1 MKCYKYTMNLAIL
14 NIISIVIFIPLIG
27 LIYFI
32 SPNEFINYFE
42 KCNYIL
48 LFSLYFIW
56 IIIHEL
62 LHYIGFIIDKEV
74 NNKNVVMGILLEKS
88 ICYCMCKQLIS
99 KKRILISL
107 LMPLIFIGIITLI
120 IGIFINDMNLIVLS
134 ILNISG
140 CSGDIM
146 MFMFAVKLPNDIKYY
161 DLDDPTS
168 FNIMTNKEINPKP
181 FGLKLMGID
190 DYNEEIIKAKENKK
204 ITISKWSS
212 IILLILIIA
221 IIVSIFMK

>member
-1 MKCYKYTMNLAIL
+1 
-14 NIISIVIFIPLIG
+14 
-27 LIYFI
+27 
-32 SPNEFINYFE
+32 
-42 KCNYIL
+42 
-48 LFSLYFIW
+48 
-56 IIIHEL
+56 
-62 LHYIGFIIDKEV
+62 
-74 NNKNVVMGILLEKS
+74 MGILLEKS

-120 IGIFINDMNLIVLS
+120 IGIFINDMTLIVLS

-140 CSGDIM
+140 CSGDII

>member
-14 NIISIVIFIPLIG
+14 NIISIIIFIPLIG

-120 IGIFINDMNLIVLS
+120 IGIFINDMTLIVLS

-140 CSGDIM
+140 CSGDII

>member
-1 MKCYKYTMNLAIL
+1 MKCYKYTMKLGIL
-14 NIISIVIFIPLIG
+14 NIISFLIFIPLIG

-32 SPNEFINYFE
+32 SPTEFINYFDN
-42 KCNYIL
+42 CNYIL

-62 LHYIGFIIDKEV
+62 LHYIGFIMDKEV

-107 LMPLIFIGIITLI
+107 LMPLIFIGIVTLI
-120 IGIFINDMNLIVLS
+120 IGIFINDMTLMLLS

-146 MFMFAVKLPNDIKYY
+146 MFIFAAKLPTDIKYY

-168 FNIMTNKEINPKP
+168 FNIMTTKEIDRNP
-181 FGLKLMGID
+181 FGLKLISVD
-190 DYNEEIIKAKENKK
+190 DYNDEITMANDKKK
-204 ITISKWSS
+204 ITISKWST
-212 IILLILIIA
+212 IILFILIIA
-221 IIVSIFMK
+221 IIVSIFLK

>member
-1 MKCYKYTMNLAIL
+1 MKCYKYTMNLTVL
-14 NIISIVIFIPLIG
+14 NILSFLILIPLLG
-27 LIYFI
+27 LIYLI
-32 SPNEFINYFE
+32 NPTEFINYFE
-42 KCNYIL
+42 KGNYIL

-62 LHYIGFIIDKEV
+62 LHYLGFIIDKEV

-120 IGIFINDMNLIVLS
+120 IGIFINDLTLIVLS

-168 FNIMTNKEINPKP
+168 FNIMTDKKIDSKP
-181 FGLKLMGID
+181 FGLKLMGIY
-190 DYNEEIIKAKENKK
+190 DYNEEIVKAKDKKK
-204 ITISKWSS
+204 ITISKWSN
-212 IILLILIIA
+212 IILFLLVIA
-221 IIVSIFMK
+221 ILVSIFLK

>member
-14 NIISIVIFIPLIG
+14 NIISIIIFIPLIG

-120 IGIFINDMNLIVLS
+120 IGIFINDMTLIVLS

>member
-14 NIISIVIFIPLIG
+14 NIISIIIFIPLIG

-62 LHYIGFIIDKEV
+62 LHYLGFIIDKEV

-120 IGIFINDMNLIVLS
+120 IGIFINDMTLIVLS

-140 CSGDIM
+140 CSGDII